1 MIEENNKTI
10 ELQKECSRLEENCLY
25 TAAGLYGWAKSAK
38 TMENFFIVVP
48 VIAGT
53 VAGSE
58 LLLDFGGEKGNLV
71 AAALILVAGLFP
83 ALFKALE
90 IDSNVK
96 RIRSSA
102 ADYTNIRDR
111 FRQVGNILPGDSFE
125 EVHARFE
132 ELVARLE
139 SIRNSSPPLPDKY
152 FEKASKRISAGK
164 YTNTIDEK

>member
-1 MIEENNKTI
+1 MINEKDQTK
-10 ELQKECSRLEENCLY
+10 ELQKECSRLEENCMY

-38 TMENFFIVVP
+38 NLESFFIVVP

-53 VAGSE
+53 IAGSE

-96 RIRSSA
+96 RIRASA
-102 ADYTNIRDR
+102 ADYTNMRDR
-111 FRQVGNILPGDSFE
+111 FRQVGNILPGESFE

-132 ELVARLE
+132 ELVSRLE

-152 FEKASKRISAGK
+152 FEKASKDMAEGK
-164 YTNTIDEK
+164 YTNAADEK